1 MSATTRTSRSIHDN
15 VKKVYTLSSAK
26 FNKLCHLQ
34 VFISNEYFNM
44 CEFFMA
50 QKQT

>member
-1 MSATTRTSRSIHDN
+1 MSANKRNSRSIHDYI
-15 VKKVYTLSSAK
+15 KKVYTLSSAN
-26 FNKLCHLQ
+26 FTSF
-34 VFISNEYFNM
+34 VFFKYLFQINILM